1 MAAGVQRVGPGI
13 GVRGQLV
20 RVRRRVSGPSSV
32 ISDLGP
38 SSGLRRYVANSTS
51 RHTEGC
57 YPMFMD
63 KRRASATVLV
73 VEDDDDTRIVY
84 SDGLGYAGY
93 RVITAS
99 TGVEGL
105 RAARDEHPD
114 VILLDLSLT
123 GADGWEVVRCLK
135 ASRLTGDIPVLLV
148 TGYADLGERAEA
160 EGCAGFLT
168 KPIRLN
174 ALRTAIASVLPP
186 VS

>member
-1 MAAGVQRVGPGI
+1 
-13 GVRGQLV
+13 
-20 RVRRRVSGPSSV
+20 
-32 ISDLGP
+32 
-38 SSGLRRYVANSTS
+38 
-51 RHTEGC
+51 
-57 YPMFMD
+57 MFMD
-63 KRRASATVLV
+63 NRRATATVLV
-73 VEDDDDTRIVY
+73 VEDDDDTRMVY

-168 KPIRLN
+168 KPIRLT